1 MIYKYISQLSNMQRR
16 LIDRLAKDKDYSGT
30 EGKLIHYLFENRD
43 KTVYQKNIESVFG
56 LRASTATQIIASL
69 EKSGLVKRVPS
80 STDGRYKEIVLT
92 EKAERYKEDVYRD
105 MQTLEYRDMQT
116 LEEQIVCGITPE
128 QLEIWRGVTDKMIG
142 NLCK

>member
-1 MIYKYISQLSNMQRR
+1 MVYKYISRLANRQRR
-16 LIDRLAKDKDYSGT
+16 LIDKLAKDKAYSGT
-30 EGKLIHYLFENRD
+30 EGKLIHYLFESRD

-69 EKSGLVKRVPS
+69 EKSGRVKRVPS

-105 MQTLEYRDMQT
+105 MQTLE
-116 LEEQIVCGITPE
+116 EQIVCGITPE
-128 QLEIWRGVTDKMIG
+128 QLEIWRGVTEKMIG

>member
-1 MIYKYISQLSNMQRR
+1 MSDLISILSPRKTG
-16 LIDRLAKDKDYSGT
+16 IS
-30 EGKLIHYLFENRD
+30 EN
-43 KTVYQKNIESVFG
+43 SF
-56 LRASTATQIIASL
+56 

-105 MQTLEYRDMQT
+105 MQTLE
-116 LEEQIVCGITPE
+116 EQIVSGISPE
-128 QLEIWRGVTDKMIG
+128 QLEIWRGVTEKMIG

>member
-92 EKAERYKEDVYRD
+92 KKAELCY
-105 MQTLEYRDMQT
+105 LSN
-116 LEEQIVCGITPE
+116 
-128 QLEIWRGVTDKMIG
+128 G
-142 NLCK
+142 NNKALGSQRHKPRSHIQEHA